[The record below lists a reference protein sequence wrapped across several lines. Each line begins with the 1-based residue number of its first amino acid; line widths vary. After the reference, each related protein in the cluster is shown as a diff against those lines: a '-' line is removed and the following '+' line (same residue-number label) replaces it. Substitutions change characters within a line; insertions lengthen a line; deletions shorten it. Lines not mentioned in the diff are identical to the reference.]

1 MDHSPILAIIVPCF
15 CEEEVLPSTNERLRA
30 LLADMVTRGEVSA
43 EAAWCMS
50 TMAVPTP
57 LGHC

>member
-30 LLADMVTRGEVSA
+30 LLADMVTRGDVSGRS
-43 EAAWCMS
+43 CVVYVDDGSSDS
-50 TMAVPTP
+50 T
-57 LGHC
+57 GRC